1 MRPCFYCWWHFGNR
15 RWMRTLPLDP
25 PRSTSRKIVLFV
37 PRPWYRRCRRHNW
50 QATPPPLTCLAC
62 MIRQDVSALPTSNPH
77 GGPTTHRSTG
87 SKPDC
92 PVHPL
97 FPKLFLARGLV
108 CNSRATV
115 LVIYSGIRRNTYSRY
130 SEPFLTLVQT
140 SSNYL
145 SAWNLLLYLCTLLSM
160 YFICSTR
167 EIILYS
173 FMG

>member
-1 MRPCFYCWWHFGNR
+1 MS
-15 RWMRTLPLDP
+15 PL
-25 PRSTSRKIVLFV
+25 LFKEK
-37 PRPWYRRCRRHNW
+37 
-50 QATPPPLTCLAC
+50 
-62 MIRQDVSALPTSNPH
+62 H
-77 GGPTTHRSTG
+77 GGPITHSSTG

-97 FPKLFLARGLV
+97 FPKLFLACGLL

-145 SAWNLLLYLCTLLSM
+145 STWNLLLYLRTLLSM
-160 YFICSTR
+160 YFICST
-167 EIILYS
+167 
-173 FMG
+173 